1 VNDDDLTLVQP
12 LPSSL
17 TVSRHPHRDG
27 DAVSV
32 VMVAGNNGR
41 RYLLTLDTDTADY
54 LAGLLASAVRSP
66 KVNAQAAEILA
77 AQGHSEGNAGG
88 QP

>member
-1 VNDDDLTLVQP
+1 MNDDDLTLVQP

-27 DAVSV
+27 DVVSV
-32 VMVAGNNGR
+32 VMVAGNNGH

-54 LAGLLASAVRSP
+54 LAGLLASSVRSP
-66 KVNAQAAEILA
+66 KVNALAGEILA
-77 AQGHSEGNAGG
+77 AEGYSEGSAGG
-88 QP
+88 QA